1 MRRFTVLVV
10 GCTGVV
16 ACLFPDVAPAQPATP
31 IPPVTDGDRAAAF
44 PDVEAH
50 AMQDSAVH
58 AFVLVDQLEW
68 HGGDTHEGPSWDST
82 GWIGGDQNRLW
93 FRTEGDVDGGH
104 FGETEAHVLYGRAF
118 ARWWDV
124 VVGLRQDARPGPA
137 QSWLAVGVQGLAPYW
152 FEIEATAY
160 IGTGGRTAARL
171 VAEYELLLTNRLV
184 LQPVVEFNLFGK
196 TDVERGFGAGLSTVD
211 GELRLRYEIR
221 REFAPYIGIRWRD
234 TFGDTSRLAAAA
246 GESAGSR
253 RLVAGLRFWF

>member
-1 MRRFTVLVV
+1 MRRLTVLVV

-16 ACLFPDVAPAQPATP
+16 ACLSPHAARAQPATP
-31 IPPVTDGDRAAAF
+31 IPPVTDADRAAAF

-104 FGETEAHVLYGRAF
+104 LGETEAHVLYGRAF

-171 VAEYELLLTNRLV
+171 VADRKS
-184 LQPVVEFNLFGK
+184 VV
-196 TDVERGFGAGLSTVD
+196 
-211 GELRLRYEIR
+211 
-221 REFAPYIGIRWRD
+221 
-234 TFGDTSRLAAAA
+234 
-246 GESAGSR
+246 
-253 RLVAGLRFWF
+253 

>member
-1 MRRFTVLVV
+1 
-10 GCTGVV
+10 
-16 ACLFPDVAPAQPATP
+16 
-31 IPPVTDGDRAAAF
+31 
-44 PDVEAH
+44 
-50 AMQDSAVH
+50 
-58 AFVLVDQLEW
+58 
-68 HGGDTHEGPSWDST
+68 
-82 GWIGGDQNRLW
+82 
-93 FRTEGDVDGGH
+93 
-104 FGETEAHVLYGRAF
+104 
-118 ARWWDV
+118 V

-137 QSWLAVGVQGLAPYW
+137 QSWLALGVQGLAPYW

-253 RLVAGLRFWF
+253 RLVAGLRLWF